1 MHKEE
6 ALNTHILT
14 PVFIGALTIV
24 GLMVIVLVFRFIF
37 GLGAVSNMS
46 DGYPWG
52 IWIAYD
58 VVVGSAFACG
68 GYVMALVVYVFNG
81 GKYHSLVRPALLASM
96 FGYTMAG
103 ASVMFDIGRYFHAFN
118 LFLPWRMNATSVML
132 EVALCITIYIMV
144 LWLEFAPAIAEK
156 WNMKRFAKYL
166 DKAIFFLIAL
176 GVTLPMMHQSSL
188 GTMMVISGY
197 KLSELWQT
205 NLLPILFLLSAL
217 FMGFAMVI
225 AEASVTSRVY
235 KLGDETNMLSKIATF
250 LCVILSIFLI
260 IHIQGLF
267 SRGALDLIWA
277 WDYKAI
283 SYVAEITIMVS
294 GLAILLIKRLRDT
307 PRYLFI
313 GAVLVLL
320 GSSLFRFNVYLIGY
334 DPGANWSYFPSIGEQ
349 IVTYGLIAFEIAAFT
364 FFVKYFPVFTKH

>member
-6 ALNTHILT
+6 ALGTHILT
-14 PVFIGALTIV
+14 PVFIGAVTII
-24 GLMVIVLVFRFIF
+24 GLMVIALVFRFIF

-58 VVVGSAFACG
+58 VVVGSALACG
-68 GYVMALVVYVFNG
+68 GYVMALVVYVFNK
-81 GKYHSLVRPALLASM
+81 GKYHPLVRPALLASM

-103 ASVMFDIGRYFHAFN
+103 VSVIFDIGRYFHAYN
-118 LFLPWRMNATSVML
+118 LFIPSRMNATSVML

-166 DKAIFFLIAL
+166 DKSIFFLIAL

-188 GTMMVISGY
+188 GTMMVISGF

-205 NLLPILFLLSAL
+205 NLLPILFLLSAI

-225 AEASVTSRVY
+225 GEASVTSRVY
-235 KLGDETNMLSKIATF
+235 KLGDETNMLTKLAQF
-250 LCVILSIFLI
+250 LVVILTIFLV

-267 SRGALDLIWA
+267 SRGALDTLLD
-277 WDYKAI
+277 WDYKST
-283 SYVAEITIMVS
+283 SYVLEILFMVC
-294 GLAILLIKRLRDT
+294 GLAILATKRLRES
-307 PRYLFI
+307 PRYLFLGACFVLI
-313 GAVLVLL
+313 GA
-320 GSSLFRFNVYLIGY
+320 SIFRFNVYLIGY
-334 DPGANWSYFPSIGEQ
+334 DPGSNWSYFPSIGEQ

>member
-1 MHKEE
+1 M
-6 ALNTHILT
+6 
-14 PVFIGALTIV
+14 
-24 GLMVIVLVFRFIF
+24 
-37 GLGAVSNMS
+37 
-46 DGYPWG
+46 
-52 IWIAYD
+52 
-58 VVVGSAFACG
+58 
-68 GYVMALVVYVFNG
+68 
-81 GKYHSLVRPALLASM
+81 
-96 FGYTMAG
+96 
-103 ASVMFDIGRYFHAFN
+103 
-118 LFLPWRMNATSVML
+118 
-132 EVALCITIYIMV
+132 
-144 LWLEFAPAIAEK
+144 
-156 WNMKRFAKYL
+156 
-166 DKAIFFLIAL
+166 
-176 GVTLPMMHQSSL
+176 
-188 GTMMVISGY
+188 
-197 KLSELWQT
+197 
-205 NLLPILFLLSAL
+205 LFLLSAL
-217 FMGFAMVI
+217 FTGFAMVI

-235 KLGDETNMLSKIATF
+235 KLGDETNMLSKLATF

-267 SRGALDLIWA
+267 SRGALDLIWV

>member
-6 ALNTHILT
+6 ALGTHILT
-14 PVFIGALTIV
+14 PVFIGAVTIIV
-24 GLMVIVLVFRFIF
+24 LMVIALVFRFIF

-58 VVVGSAFACG
+58 VVVGSALACG
-68 GYVMALVVYVFNG
+68 GYVMALVVYVFNK
-81 GKYHSLVRPALLASM
+81 GKYHPLVRPALLASM

-103 ASVMFDIGRYFHAFN
+103 VSVIFDIGRYFHAYN
-118 LFLPWRMNATSVML
+118 LFIPSRMNATSVML

-166 DKAIFFLIAL
+166 DKSIFFLIAL

-188 GTMMVISGY
+188 GTMMVISGF

-205 NLLPILFLLSAL
+205 NLLPILFLLSAI

-225 AEASVTSRVY
+225 GEASVTSRVY
-235 KLGDETNMLSKIATF
+235 KLGDETNMLTKLAQF
-250 LCVILSIFLI
+250 LVVILTIFLV

-267 SRGALDLIWA
+267 SRGALDTLLD
-277 WDYKAI
+277 WDYKST
-283 SYVAEITIMVS
+283 SYVLEILFMVC
-294 GLAILLIKRLRDT
+294 GLAILATKRLRES
-307 PRYLFI
+307 PRYLFLGACFVLI
-313 GAVLVLL
+313 GA
-320 GSSLFRFNVYLIGY
+320 SIFRFNVYLIGY
-334 DPGANWSYFPSIGEQ
+334 DPGSNWSYFPSIGEQ